1 MSLKYTLIG
10 SIAAA
15 ALSVPV
21 FADQTD
27 FSFPVHD
34 ILITSNVPTVN
45 ISVRNM
51 SNSTDPEDRDLRV
64 VSSTPVIPVTGQ
76 VWCKS
81 YDHAETAAL
90 RAQIMFGNVN
100 IVSEQGG
107 AGPLMIG
114 PFSASGFDTFNGTHE
129 LENFAIDAALEF
141 PDSFDRHALVNLDPF
156 NPVRVVENRM
166 EQYVENDAGSEA
178 DFMRVDDVFETQVTL
193 NAVGWCDY
201 DSNNTN
207 GEYAGARGVP
217 VTVTIFYHGDA
228 DIQDVIHTVGGA
240 NTVAAQT
247 PDRARRATTTRGS
260 SATPPARNNRPARAR
275 SDDAQQRAFH
285 GGVRVATGDVNGDGR
300 KIADTKKQQTGRGRT
315 QSRADVSPAQASSTG
330 PGNDG
335 LDTDSDGARAGLIL
349 PAVQNA
355 RKAGRRPQ
363 ANAGVEP
370 DEIDAPAQA
379 NTGVEPEEIDA
390 RATASDEP
398 PAEQLS
404 LNYTRVDAAARTA
417 GVEPDE
423 IDTHATST
431 GAAALLLPAVQ
442 QVHASQDETS
452 TDTVTINYT
461 GLENRN
467 AGVEPEEIDARA
479 SAPQATALDALRI
492 INHANEAGQPNSEG
506 TGYRLRDLIVT
517 SAQDD

>member
-10 SIAAA
+10 GIAAV
-15 ALSVPV
+15 ALSVPG

-34 ILITSNVPTVN
+34 ILITSNIPTVN

-100 IVSEQGG
+100 IVAEQGG
-107 AGPLMIG
+107 AGPMMLG
-114 PFSASGFDTFNGTHE
+114 PYSASGIDTFSGTHE

-156 NPVRVVENRM
+156 NPVRVVEDRM
-166 EQYVENDAGSEA
+166 EFYVENGAGSEA
-178 DFMRVDDVFETQVTL
+178 DFMRVDDVFETEITL
-193 NAVGWCDY
+193 NAVGWCGY
-201 DSNNTN
+201 DSNNIN

-228 DIQDVIHTVGGA
+228 DVQDVIQTVGGA

-247 PDRARRATTTRGS
+247 PNRARGTATTRGS
-260 SATPPARNNRPARAR
+260 SATPPARTNRPARAR
-275 SDDAQQRAFH
+275 PARSDNYKQQRS
-285 GGVRVATGDVNGDGR
+285 
-300 KIADTKKQQTGRGRT
+300 
-315 QSRADVSPAQASSTG
+315 QSPRRQPAQNVDSGNGGSESVSGFARYDG
-330 PGNDG
+330 VPGESANTAPVNDG
-335 LDTDSDGARAGLIL
+335 LDTDSDGASAAALIL
-349 PAVQNA
+349 PAVQSA
-355 RKAGRRPQ
+355 RDAGRRPQ

-379 NTGVEPEEIDA
+379 NTGVEPDEIDA
-390 RATASDEP
+390 
-398 PAEQLS
+398 PAQ
-404 LNYTRVDAAARTA
+404 
-417 GVEPDE
+417 
-423 IDTHATST
+423 
-431 GAAALLLPAVQ
+431 
-442 QVHASQDETS
+442 
-452 TDTVTINYT
+452 
-461 GLENRN
+461 
-467 AGVEPEEIDARA
+467 
-479 SAPQATALDALRI
+479 SAALDALLV
-492 INHANEAGQPNSEG
+492 INRASDGGEAARKDSGEAHLDYLVIHATQENGQS
-506 TGYRLRDLIVT
+506 
-517 SAQDD
+517 DD